1 MDPLTRRQA
10 LQMGTLGALGIVVGG
25 AGLARSGMPWEP
37 LGRDLSSGGVAVRR
51 GLVEPAAL
59 RSTNGL
65 LQVELVAAEQDVL
78 LAGRRARVLAYNGQ
92 IPGETWRVRPGDRV
106 EVRLENR
113 LDSPTN
119 LHTHGLHVSPQGSSD
134 NALLSI
140 DPATTFDYRFDLPSD
155 HPTGVFWY
163 HPHRHGHVADQI
175 FGGLYGTIIVEADDV
190 PGARD
195 RVLVISDTSL
205 TAGGEVRGVTA
216 AERMMGREGDLVLV
230 NGQVEPVITSRPGE
244 VERWRVVN
252 ACTSRYLRL
261 ALPGQQL
268 QLLGTDSG
276 HEATPRDVDEVVLVP
291 GNRADLLVR
300 MRGGASQ
307 LRTLGYDRGGPMMG
321 MMSEQTQSGPLVLAH
336 LEVVGDSLGGPHGAV
351 RRAVQPDLRP
361 EVLDGRRVVTFT
373 MGTGRGGGMGA
384 MMDVGFDGRPF
395 DAERI
400 DQQVLVGS
408 VEEWT
413 IRNPT
418 PMDHPFHLHVW
429 PMQVVAVNG
438 VPMADPVW
446 RDVVNVPAQGEAV
459 VRIRFATFSG
469 RTVYHCHIL
478 DHEDAGMM
486 GIIAASPA

>member
-1 MDPLTRRQA
+1 MEPVTRRQA
-10 LQMGTLGALGIVVGG
+10 LQLGTLGALGVVVGG
-25 AGLARSGMPWEP
+25 AGLARSGVPWAP
-37 LGRDLSSGGVAVRR
+37 LGQGPSPGGTVGG
-51 GLVEPAAL
+51 GLAEPTAL

-65 LQVELVAAEQDVL
+65 LRVELIAAEQEVV
-78 LAGRRARVLAYNGQ
+78 LAGRQARALAYNGQ
-92 IPGETWRVRPGDRV
+92 VPGQTWWVRPGDRI

-113 LDSPTN
+113 LGSPTN

-140 DPATTFDYRFDLPSD
+140 DPATTFDYRFELPPD

-175 FGGLYGTIIVEADDV
+175 FGGLYGTIIVEDDDA

-205 TAGGEVRGVTA
+205 TPEGQVRGATA

-244 VERWRVVN
+244 LERWRVVN
-252 ACTSRYLRL
+252 ASTSRYLRL

-276 HEATPRDVDEVVLVP
+276 QEATPRDVDDVVLAP

-300 MRGGASQ
+300 MQGGAAQ
-307 LRTLGYDRGGPMMG
+307 LHTLGYDRGGRMMG
-321 MMSEQTQSGPLVLAH
+321 MMTGRTQSGPLVLAH
-336 LEVVGDSLGGPHGAV
+336 LDVTGDSVDGPAAVV
-351 RRAVQPDLRP
+351 RRAAQPDLR
-361 EVLDGRRVVTFT
+361 EASLDGRREIAFT
-373 MGTGRGGGMGA
+373 MTTGRGGGMGA

-395 DAERI
+395 DIERT
-400 DQQVLVGS
+400 DQQVLVDS

-418 PMDHPFHLHVW
+418 PMNHPFHLHVW
-429 PMQVVAVNG
+429 PMQVLEING
-438 VPMADPVW
+438 VPMAGPVW
-446 RDVVNVPAQGEAV
+446 RDVVDVPAQGEAV
-459 VRIRFATFSG
+459 VRIRFGTFSG